1 MTRTSLAILFLLAVA
16 AAPTTRV
23 EKGSAKSAHQPRGEL
38 QTTRGGEWEIV
49 FADEITV
56 EEYARQMD
64 YFKIEIAAVSKNGKI
79 EAISKVSQRKPE
91 KRVGHT
97 TADYRLHIGWKTG
110 QLHAADRK
118 LLAKAGIASA
128 NKELWHFFPT
138 ETQARLA
145 SLERAYANRPP
156 GEIKRT
162 RFEIRPAA
170 KGDGYEFVVI
180 EQDPPKPSE
189 SRATAAPGASDVSSP
204 NQTERN
210 SR

>member
-1 MTRTSLAILFLLAVA
+1 MTRTLLAILFLLAVA
-16 AAPTTRV
+16 AAPPTRV
-23 EKGSAKSAHQPRGEL
+23 EKASPKSAHQP
-38 QTTRGGEWEIV
+38 RGGEWEIV

-79 EAISKVSQRKPE
+79 ETISKVSQRKPE

-97 TADYRLHIGWKTG
+97 TTDYRLHLGWKKG

-118 LLAKAGIASA
+118 LLAKAGIASGD
-128 NKELWHFFPT
+128 KELWHFFQT

-145 SLERAYANRPP
+145 ALERAYADRPP
-156 GEIKRT
+156 SEITRT
-162 RFEIRPAA
+162 RFEVRPAA
-170 KGDGYEFVVI
+170 EGDGYEFVVI

-189 SRATAAPGASDVSSP
+189 SKSTAASSS

-210 SR
+210 PR